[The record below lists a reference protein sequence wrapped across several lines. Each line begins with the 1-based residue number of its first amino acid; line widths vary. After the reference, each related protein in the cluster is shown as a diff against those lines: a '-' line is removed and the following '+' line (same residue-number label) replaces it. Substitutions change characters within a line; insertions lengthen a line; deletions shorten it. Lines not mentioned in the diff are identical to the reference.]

1 MRAKKTTVAYDAVA
15 QRPSHLRSDRTT
27 APLRKASGAWLCAQE
42 LGGYFIVNGNERMIR
57 MLIMPRRN
65 HVLALQRSALRQ
77 THRSQRTAARQRQ
90 RQSTRRK

>member
-65 HVLALQRSALRQ
+65 HVLALQRSALRAQ
-77 THRSQRTAARQRQ
+77 RSQRTAARQGK
-90 RQSTRRK
+90 QSTHRK